1 MRRRQLLRRTGTAS
15 AGVAGLAG
23 VADAREPTHINW
35 EFEDGTE
42 ETIPMEEF
50 DRRSD
55 TPALA
60 DLEQQD
66 KDGTGCCCCDYE
78 RCYQCIACAC

>member
-1 MRRRQLLRRTGTAS
+1 MRRRQLLRKTGTAS

-23 VADAREPTHINW
+23 VAGAREPTHINW
-35 EFEDGTE
+35 EFDDGRE
-42 ETIPMEEF
+42 ETIPMAEF

-55 TPALA
+55 TPGLA

-66 KDGTGCCCCDYE
+66 ETGCCCCPNVE
-78 RCYQCIACAC
+78 RCYRCIVCAC